1 MVQCPTDLGP
11 DFPYKSTAQ
20 LKAAVDGLRAQGMDI
35 ELLVVRDK
43 PWLEAMAIK
52 ATADVY
58 FDQVKLGYGCNAVE
72 AWGMG
77 IPVIAG
83 ADDWTLNQMRSV
95 YDTTDLPFYEA
106 TEECIADALVAM
118 SDKATRT
125 TYADRGM
132 AHVRRY
138 HDELPALSRLASLY
152 RYAIEEQVQ

>member
-1 MVQCPTDLGP
+1 MGC
-11 DFPYKSTAQ
+11 
-20 LKAAVDGLRAQGMDI
+20 RAQGMDI
-35 ELLVVRDK
+35 ELVVVRDK

-52 ATADVY
+52 ATADIY

-95 YDTTDLPFYEA
+95 YDTSELPFYAA
-106 TEECIADALVAM
+106 TEDTIAAALVAM
-118 SDKATRT
+118 SDKATPYHLCR
-125 TYADRGM
+125 RGM

-138 HDELPALSRLASLY
+138 HDELPALARLASLY